1 MKESLTC
8 TGCGATWK
16 RDKSRGRKP
25 HFCPKCVKLQLQETA
40 VKEVKPRKI
49 KVKPVVLQN
58 SPQIKEPQIPVQ
70 SNIKSDLTLSRV
82 ISSLNPNRHDSAQ
95 LAESTRNGSV
105 WQCPSCKSITEVF
118 VAIND
123 IPTHRCT
130 PNTVT
135 AKLMERIK

>member
-25 HFCPKCVKLQLQETA
+25 HFCPKCVKLQLQETTA
-40 VKEVKPRKI
+40 KEVNPRKI
-49 KVKPVVLQN
+49 KVNPVAKQQSLQ
-58 SPQIKEPQIPVQ
+58 IEEHKMPVQ
-70 SNIKSDLTLSRV
+70 SKTKSDLTASQV
-82 ISSLNPNRHDSAQ
+82 ISSLNPKRHDSAQ

-105 WQCPSCKSITEVF
+105 WQCPSCKSVTEVF
-118 VAIND
+118 LAIND

-130 PNTVT
+130 PNMVS

>member
-25 HFCPKCVKLQLQETA
+25 HFCPKCVKLQLQETTA
-40 VKEVKPRKI
+40 KEVNPRKI
-49 KVKPVVLQN
+49 KVNPVAKQQSLQ
-58 SPQIKEPQIPVQ
+58 IEEHKMPVPPKT
-70 SNIKSDLTLSRV
+70 KSDLTASQV
-82 ISSLNPNRHDSAQ
+82 ISSLNPKRHDSAQ

-105 WQCPSCKSITEVF
+105 WQCPSCKSVTEVF
-118 VAIND
+118 LAIND

-130 PNTVT
+130 PNMVS

>member
-25 HFCPKCVKLQLQETA
+25 HFCPKCVKLQLQETTA
-40 VKEVKPRKI
+40 KEVKSRKI
-49 KVKPVVLQN
+49 NVKPVISKQ
-58 SPQIKEPQIPVQ
+58 SDQ
-70 SNIKSDLTLSRV
+70 SNLQELSVETKIKSDLTLNQI
-82 ISSLNPNRHDSAQ
+82 ISCLNPKRHDSAQ
-95 LAESTRNGSV
+95 LAESTKNGST
-105 WQCPSCKSITEVF
+105 WQCPSCKSITELF
-118 VAIND
+118 VSVND

-135 AKLMERIK
+135 VKFMERIK